1 MWKDTTVNMKNA
13 KLYGDGIHDDASAI
27 QALLD
32 SGISCVDLPA
42 PSGHYAIGTTLHLHS
57 GQTLRLAPTTVIRLL
72 PGSSCK
78 MLDNDPNEKESH
90 DIGLIGGIWDMD
102 NLNQSPNPLH
112 PEWAAEYKYPFK
124 PWIGTDPGRYKPD
137 GYLGAAIELQHI
149 TRLHIQ
155 DVSVRNP
162 VTYSFHCCCLDHF
175 TVENIR
181 FIYDADIP
189 HHINMDGFH
198 LDGGSR
204 FGVIR
209 NLQGAAHDDL
219 LALNADDCINGP
231 LENIEVDGIFAENC
245 KSAVRLLSRGSLV
258 DKISISN
265 VYATSYGFGIGFT
278 NDGYD
283 PSQHKCGKFGR
294 ISLQNIFLSCGKPVP
309 DYWGQAG
316 VPVFIFDGCM
326 EIDFLS
332 IENFHRIESFKPLPT
347 FNIAKDVHIG
357 TLAFSNHSMQNTTG
371 QHIPFIENEGII
383 DRLTAQNVLIRE
395 TTPISGKGTI
405 GSFHSDELSRNLLL

>member
-1 MWKDTTVNMKNA
+1 MQKKM
-13 KLYGDGIHDDASAI
+13 LYGDGIHDDAPAI
-27 QALLD
+27 QDKLD
-32 SGISCVDLPA
+32 SGISCVDLPVPA
-42 PSGHYAIGTTLHLHS
+42 KNYSIGTTLHLHS

-102 NLNQSPNPLH
+102 NMNQAPNPLH
-112 PEWAAEYKYPFK
+112 QEWASEYKYPFK
-124 PWIGTDPGRYKPD
+124 PYIGTDHGRYKPD

-149 TRLHIQ
+149 TRLLIR

-162 VTYSFHCCCLDHF
+162 VTYAFHCCCLNHF

-209 NLQGAAHDDL
+209 NLQGTTHDDL
-219 LALNADDCINGP
+219 LALNADDCITGT

-278 NDGYD
+278 RDCSD
-283 PSQHKCGKFGR
+283 TSQRGKFGR
-294 ISLQNIFLSCGKPVP
+294 ISFRNIFLSCGVPVP
-309 DYWGQAG
+309 DYWGQSG
-316 VPVFIFDGCM
+316 IPIFIFSGCID
-326 EIDFLS
+326 IDFLS
-332 IENFHRIESFKPLPT
+332 IENYHRFESYKPLPT
-347 FNIAKDVHIG
+347 FNIDKDTHIG
-357 TLAFSNHSMQNTTG
+357 TLALSNLSMQNTTG
-371 QHIPFIENEGII
+371 GHIQFIKNEGTI

-395 TTPISGKGTI
+395 TTPVSGNGTI
-405 GSFHSDELSRNLLL
+405 GSFLSDEVSRNLLP